1 MTWLVSVKYILAQ
14 KDKSSELRN
23 KLDCLRDRITADP
36 VGIRPDQ
43 EPVYVPMIWIIW
55 FVVSAILVNNVKIAG
70 DEKLDDLVSA
80 LGELA
85 LCEPPMKG
93 ARDAFFNEIEREPKN
108 VNGRGF
114 PGAGKSVLAI
124 SIVIRLQNQNRH
136 VISLQFD
143 RTQSAITT
151 TDAL

>member
-1 MTWLVSVKYILAQ
+1 MN
-14 KDKSSELRN
+14 D
-23 KLDCLRDRITADP
+23 
-36 VGIRPDQ
+36 
-43 EPVYVPMIWIIW
+43 
-55 FVVSAILVNNVKIAG
+55 VKIAE
-70 DEKLDDLVSA
+70 DKKLDDLVSA

-85 LCEPPMKG
+85 LNEPCMKS
-93 ARDAFFNEIEREPKN
+93 ACDAFFNEIKREPKN

-143 RTQSAITT
+143 RT
-151 TDAL
+151 

>member
-1 MTWLVSVKYILAQ
+1 MLL
-14 KDKSSELRN
+14 
-23 KLDCLRDRITADP
+23 
-36 VGIRPDQ
+36 
-43 EPVYVPMIWIIW
+43 
-55 FVVSAILVNNVKIAG
+55 AILVNNMKIAE

>member
-1 MTWLVSVKYILAQ
+1 
-14 KDKSSELRN
+14 
-23 KLDCLRDRITADP
+23 
-36 VGIRPDQ
+36 
-43 EPVYVPMIWIIW
+43 
-55 FVVSAILVNNVKIAG
+55 VVSTILVNDVKIAE

-85 LCEPPMKG
+85 LCEPCMKG

-108 VNGRGF
+108 VNGRGS
-114 PGAGKSVLAI
+114 PGAGKSISAT

-143 RTQSAITT
+143 RT
-151 TDAL
+151 